1 MTGVQTC
8 ALPICGHEKVSEQR
22 AIGVRGMLI
31 RTMDDIVFRVYDHE
45 HNFVD
50 YEISNFDVEVV
61 IIDPDAAFIRGPA
74 GDFLDYTA
82 ESMGYTK

>member
-1 MTGVQTC
+1 MMDHGDESVT
-8 ALPICGHEKVSEQR
+8 EQR
-22 AIGVRGMLI
+22 AIGVRGTLI
-31 RTMDDIVFRVYDHE
+31 RTTDDLVFRVYDHE

-61 IIDPDAAFIRGPA
+61 IIDPHAALIRGPA

-82 ESMGYTK
+82 ESMRYTK